1 MSPVSDSDVL
11 GAWAWPRE
19 HLHRVPE
26 ILLLAQCCLL
36 GITVF
41 THTMYKGEKSLD
53 SMFCWDADS
62 VTLHDDILGDIE
74 CHRVMSLNLNPFCSR
89 SITHNS
95 TVKIEEYQRHHP

>member
-53 SMFCWDADS
+53 SSMFCSDADS
-62 VTLHDDILGDIE
+62 VTLHADILGDP
-74 CHRVMSLNLNPFCSR
+74 RMSPCNVTESQSVLF
-89 SITHNS
+89 
-95 TVKIEEYQRHHP
+95 TVNYS